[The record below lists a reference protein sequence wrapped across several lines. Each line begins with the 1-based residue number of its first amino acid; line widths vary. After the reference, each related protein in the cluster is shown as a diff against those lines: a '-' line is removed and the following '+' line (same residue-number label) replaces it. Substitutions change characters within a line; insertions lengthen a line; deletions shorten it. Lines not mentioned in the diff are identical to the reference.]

1 MATIKG
7 LTIAIGAD
15 TKEFNKELKKADR
28 QINTT
33 NKQVD
38 ALTKSLDLDFDA
50 NRFAEAQ
57 RLAQDVLE
65 QTEAKAKALKEQIV
79 FMANNGG
86 VDSENYKKLQTELTK
101 TETKAVLLKGKLQ
114 DIKNL
119 KMDKIAGQIQNIGD
133 GITKAGNAIKPFSV
147 VATAALASFVAIG
160 KSSIDAAGNI
170 DDMSQQIGINAESL
184 QKWQY
189 VALQSGL
196 TNDQLQNAFVKTQ
209 AALADLSTGTTGP
222 GADALAQLGISTE
235 QAALGMEANLDTIIS
250 KLAAI
255 EDPIQKASMANELF
269 GDKLGSKLVPLL
281 NQGGEGL
288 SKLTDEF
295 AALGFISN
303 EQVESLAS
311 FDDKLNKIRY
321 SFTNIKNQLG
331 ASLLPLM
338 ETFAAFLS
346 DKVVPAVAKAAG
358 WFGNLSL
365 GQQKL
370 IIGALAL
377 IAGLAPVLLIAG
389 KLTSVIGKLTSS
401 TGALTKALT
410 FLSAHP
416 IIAIIAV
423 IAALVALLYSKNE
436 QFRESIDSLM
446 RSLGGLMPIVD
457 ILMDALGS
465 ILEALSPI
473 VDILGNVLGGII
485 EALVPLIT
493 LIVNLLSKVLVPVIK
508 AVGAV
513 FKELGKLIT
522 SIFEGVVK
530 AIEWM
535 INGVIGLLN
544 GLIKGL
550 NKVGKALGFTIGEI
564 KKVDLGGIKAPDIKA
579 DQTFEDKTE
588 QIIQQTEIAGSPQ
601 TVINNDYSDRDIKI
615 EVVVQNYGNEVD
627 TDKLVREINIKLAE
641 AM

>member
-79 FMANNGG
+79 FMANHGG
-86 VDSENYKKLQTELTK
+86 VDTENYKKLQTELTK

-147 VATAALASFVAIG
+147 AATAALASFVAIG

-196 TNDQLQNAFVKTQ
+196 TNDQLQNAFVRTQ

-269 GDKLGSKLVPLL
+269 GDTLGSKLVPLL

-295 AALGFISN
+295 AALGFMSN

-331 ASLLPLM
+331 ASMLPLM

-346 DKVVPAVAKAAG
+346 DKVVPAVSKVAG

-365 GQQKL
+365 GQQKF
-370 IIGALAL
+370 IMGALAL
-377 IAGLAPVLLIAG
+377 VAGLAPVLLIVG
-389 KLTSVIGKLTSS
+389 KITSVIGKLTSS

-446 RSLGGLMPIVD
+446 GSLGGLMPIVD

-485 EALVPLIT
+485 EALIPLIT

-522 SIFEGVVK
+522 SIFEGVVE

-588 QIIQQTEIAGSPQ
+588 QIIQQTKIAGSPQ